1 MVKTAT
7 SPSVTIYMP
16 MARELLPGMGE
27 QTLKDEVKKMG
38 GALNKPV
45 LLLSNTSEDT
55 KITRSNGK
63 IKKATILIHREQL
76 LEDVLSQLD
85 CSKMLQCA
93 SIDNKVLIWFYLF
106 LYIVCHHNP
115 DDITTIVQH
124 VDVPPV
130 PLHPPKFLPLLAV
143 PNQTTGILDDSVTA
157 SSVGGQLF

>member
-7 SPSVTIYMP
+7 SPSVAIYMP

-45 LLLSNTSEDT
+45 LFLSNTSEET

-63 IKKATILIHREQL
+63 MKKATILIHREQL
-76 LEDVLSQLD
+76 PEDVLSQLD

-93 SIDNKVLIWFYLF
+93 CN
-106 LYIVCHHNP
+106 
-115 DDITTIVQH
+115 
-124 VDVPPV
+124 
-130 PLHPPKFLPLLAV
+130 
-143 PNQTTGILDDSVTA
+143 
-157 SSVGGQLF
+157 